1 MLNNRARVVQTPV
14 ESPAMQARECRELLR
29 GVSRRRR
36 AGYAGRDV
44 AKKVDRLWSNSEPGA
59 KQSEEISPSVPDRI
73 CKGSRKTAIG
83 TVSRPRPGKL
93 KFFGCVSRTPKVACK
108 LSREKNGQEQ
118 EQLVTSSA
126 KRRTGCESLDSRH
139 RSIPLLLP
147 AADRYGD
154 VTARDRSSTRFSD
167 GSGSVDG
174 SGGKVDDTTFYG
186 EAITP
191 VNPAV
196 FK

>member
-1 MLNNRARVVQTPV
+1 LA
-14 ESPAMQARECRELLR
+14 SGIGLLSKAVGR
-29 GVSRRRR
+29 NIAVRSRSNLQGVSEN
-36 AGYAGRDV
+36 G
-44 AKKVDRLWSNSEPGA
+44 DRHRQQAS
-59 KQSEEISPSVPDRI
+59 
-73 CKGSRKTAIG
+73 SRKTEILRVCLAN
-83 TVSRPRPGKL
+83 
-93 KFFGCVSRTPKVACK
+93 PKVACK

-174 SGGKVDDTTFYG
+174 SGGKVNDTTFYG

>member
-1 MLNNRARVVQTPV
+1 M
-14 ESPAMQARECRELLR
+14 
-29 GVSRRRR
+29 
-36 AGYAGRDV
+36 
-44 AKKVDRLWSNSEPGA
+44 
-59 KQSEEISPSVPDRI
+59 
-73 CKGSRKTAIG
+73 AIG

-93 KFFGCVSRTPKVACK
+93 KVFGSVSRTPKVACK

-118 EQLVTSSA
+118 EQLGNFLCQAPHGV
-126 KRRTGCESLDSRH
+126 R
-139 RSIPLLLP
+139 
-147 AADRYGD
+147 DRYGD
-154 VTARDRSSTRFSD
+154 VTARDRSPTRFSHC
-167 GSGSVDG
+167 SGSVDG